1 MNTSVNNN
9 NETKNAANMVASD
22 NMKVADYLANLKKQK
37 GESFGD
43 LCWDNY
49 GKASVIVFGNIAGH
63 ADELEILGGK
73 RIEAKYSALQN
84 GRKWTEK
91 MGRTA
96 AYIFNA
102 SHRDGAC
109 RYLANINNAILS
121 AALRK
126 EGETV
131 KPAKSYQVGDR
142 VNTIYGKGTI
152 IEGEAKSSDR
162 CRRVRL
168 DIQTYNYG
176 WNGMPH
182 TFVEVSDGD
191 MKPNHEGEDSTAYY
205 RRAITEA
212 AAMGCARCCEYQG
225 KRIEVKT
232 AYKNGHDDPT
242 GWTYCVSWYEG
253 KELKDCENGVTLE
266 QAARALAQFEQDSR
280 KNSYTPSEKLR
291 NSESKESDAFNL
303 PSRDEIRPSAKSEEP
318 EPLRPA
324 VIEPITEADKSPSW
338 KTDLTEDDFRK
349 LTLQHE
355 VADEDRDI
363 MGRRFRHAIGNKG
376 EWLEVFISDYAGN
389 ERHALVYS
397 YEEFMD
403 EVRCKVRSL
412 EYLRQF
418 YTEDRDWQPV
428 SA

>member
-1 MNTSVNNN
+1 MKTLANNN
-9 NETKNAANMVASD
+9 NEIKNAANMVASD

-37 GESFGD
+37 GENFGD

-109 RYLANINNAILS
+109 RYLANINDAILS

-152 IEGEAKSSDR
+152 IEGESKYSDR
-162 CRRVRL
+162 CRCVRL

-176 WNGMPH
+176 WKGMPQ

-212 AAMGCARCCEYQG
+212 A
-225 KRIEVKT
+225 
-232 AYKNGHDDPT
+232 
-242 GWTYCVSWYEG
+242 
-253 KELKDCENGVTLE
+253 
-266 QAARALAQFEQDSR
+266 RALAHFEQDSR

-303 PSRDEIRPSAKSEEP
+303 PSRDEIRPLAKSEEP
-318 EPLRPA
+318 KPLRPA

-376 EWLEVFISDYAGN
+376 EWLEIFISDYAGN
-389 ERHALVYS
+389 ERHTLVYS

-418 YTEDRDWQPV
+418 YTEARGWQPV
-428 SA
+428 SE